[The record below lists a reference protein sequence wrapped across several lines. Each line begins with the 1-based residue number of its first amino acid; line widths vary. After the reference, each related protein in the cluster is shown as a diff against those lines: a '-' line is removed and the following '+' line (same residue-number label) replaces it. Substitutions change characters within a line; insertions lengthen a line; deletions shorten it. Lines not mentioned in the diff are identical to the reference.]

1 MRENNRKPNCVFP
14 RLVKQRCLCAQFAVH
29 KFCIKGVELPEI
41 IKGFFVGIEPK
52 RQTPLA
58 NLVGFGKLIFP
69 IWKLR
74 IRQVGY
80 FLSSASAIEKSSE
93 KSATYKT
100 AFVLS
105 ILSIMSFRTIQSSE
119 MYGLGTLEIP
129 FTIRLCFIGSPHQ
142 PLFRVS
148 VSLPCFR

>member
-14 RLVKQRCLCAQFAVH
+14 RLAEQRRLCAQFPVH

-69 IWKLR
+69 SGNCGFVKRDIFFRGGNSL
-74 IRQVGY
+74 G
-80 FLSSASAIEKSSE
+80 SASAIEKSSE
-93 KSATYKT
+93 KSAAYKT

-105 ILSIMSFRTIQSSE
+105 ILSIMSFCTIQSSE
-119 MYGLGTLEIP
+119 THGLGTL
-129 FTIRLCFIGSPHQ
+129 
-142 PLFRVS
+142 
-148 VSLPCFR
+148 